1 MIIKKYN
8 LFESKKDKFPNI
20 KKINIDDFVVYV
32 GMDAKSNDHLTFNV
46 SDVNDYWFHVKG
58 VPGSHVVLQIKDKL
72 PTERT
77 LKAVCEITKKY
88 SKAKDKENI
97 PVVYC
102 KRRFVKKETNMRD
115 GQVRVDYINSHEIVV

>member
-1 MIIKKYN
+1 MKYIKN
-8 LFESKKDKFPNI
+8 FNESKKDKFPNI

-46 SDVNDYWFHVKG
+46 SDMNDYWFHVKG
-58 VPGSHVVLQIKDKL
+58 IPGSHVVLKIKDKL
-72 PTERT
+72 PTERI

-97 PVVYC
+97 SVVYC